1 MRIVLIAVILA
12 LLLALLGFSI
22 TNLETRVP
30 VTLWQTTYQDVPVWS
45 IVFLSVLSGVVGV
58 GIIAVVDGAF
68 VRLKNRQLAREL
80 RRVETELNFLRTQ
93 PAPVRRE
100 PDVPGD
106 VESSADADRDAAAD
120 EETEARGELARA
132 PVYHAE
138 EVDDED
144 PYTGG
149 RAV

>member
-1 MRIVLIAVILA
+1 MRVVLIAVILA

-22 TNLETRVP
+22 TNLETRVA
-30 VTLWQTTYQDVPVWS
+30 VTLWQTTYQDVPIWS

-58 GIIAVVDGAF
+58 GIVAVVDGAF
-68 VRLKNRQLAREL
+68 IRLKNRQLAREL
-80 RRVETELNFLRTQ
+80 LRLETEMNFLRTQ
-93 PAPVRRE
+93 PAPLRRE
-100 PDVPGD
+100 PDAPGG
-106 VESSADADRDAAAD
+106 EDAALAADDAFPATEKTGPD
-120 EETEARGELARA
+120 EELASA

-138 EVDDED
+138 DADEDD

>member
-1 MRIVLIAVILA
+1 MRVVLVAVILA

-22 TNLETRVP
+22 TNLESRVA
-30 VTLWQTTYQDVPVWS
+30 VTLWQTTYQDVPIWS
-45 IVFLSVLSGVVGV
+45 IVFLSVLSGIMGV

-68 VRLKNRQLAREL
+68 VRLKNRQLAREI
-80 RRVETELNFLRTQ
+80 RRLETEINFLRTQ
-93 PAPVRRE
+93 PAALRRE
-100 PDVPGD
+100 PDAPGG
-106 VESSADADRDAAAD
+106 EDAALAAD
-120 EETEARGELARA
+120 GPPPKRDKDAPDGELASA

-138 EVDDED
+138 DAEEDD

>member
-12 LLLALLGFSI
+12 MLLALLGFAI

-30 VTLWQTTYQDVPVWS
+30 VTLWQTTYQDVPLWS

-68 VRLKNRQLAREL
+68 VRLRNRQLTREL
-80 RRVETELNFLRTQ
+80 LRVETELNFLRTQ
-93 PAPVRRE
+93 PASARRE
-100 PDVPGD
+100 PDAPGD
-106 VESSADADRDAAAD
+106 AESTPPPESSSDDP
-120 EETEARGELARA
+120 EARDELASA
-132 PVYHAE
+132 PVYHGE
-138 EVDDED
+138 DGDDDD